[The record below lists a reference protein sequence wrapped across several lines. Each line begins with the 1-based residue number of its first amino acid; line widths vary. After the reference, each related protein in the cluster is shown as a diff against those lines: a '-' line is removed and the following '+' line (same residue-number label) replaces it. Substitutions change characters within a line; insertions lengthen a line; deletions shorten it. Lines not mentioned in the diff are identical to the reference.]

1 MITWQFTEFLKKK
14 KKKKKKYG
22 NRKDFK
28 EEFKE
33 ERSEKGDR
41 SKRDAMICFKI
52 KRSSHVKCHQH
63 ITKKKWKND
72 KKKKFEKKAI
82 KATTSDDKDCSS
94 ITSNDDDSSD
104 LEKLENRGLIDE
116 FEEES
121 SLKELMTMMGG
132 VTPLTTTRQ

>member
-1 MITWQFTEFLKKK
+1 LITWQFTEFLKKK
-14 KKKKKKYG
+14 KKKNKYG

-28 EEFKE
+28 EE
-33 ERSEKGDR
+33 RSEKGDG
-41 SKRDAMICFKI
+41 SKMDAMICLKI
-52 KRSSHVKCHQH
+52 KKSSLVKCHRH

-72 KKKKFEKKAI
+72 KKKRFEKKAI
-82 KATTSDDKDCSS
+82 KATTLDDKDYSS

-104 LEKLENRGLIDE
+104 LEKLENRGLIVE

-121 SLKELMTMMGG
+121 SLEELMTMMGG

>member
-1 MITWQFTEFLKKK
+1 MTRRRKLK
-14 KKKKKKYG
+14 
-22 NRKDFK
+22 
-28 EEFKE
+28 
-33 ERSEKGDR
+33 
-41 SKRDAMICFKI
+41 
-52 KRSSHVKCHQH
+52 
-63 ITKKKWKND
+63 
-72 KKKKFEKKAI
+72 KKAI

-104 LEKLENRGLIDE
+104 LEKLEDRGLIDE